1 MAETKTKKSETEAE
15 TVDVRA
21 MIDRLVANAE
31 IALQAYMSMTQEQ
44 VDAMVHAMTL
54 AGLDQHF
61 PLAKMAYE
69 ETGRGVVEDKDIKN
83 IFATEYIWH
92 SIKYQKTVG
101 VVDENENEG
110 YVEVAEPVGIV
121 AGVTPVTN
129 PTSTTMFKSLI
140 CAKSRNPIIFGFH
153 PSAQKCS
160 MEAAKILRDAAVK
173 HGASEYCI
181 QWIEIPSLEA
191 TNALM
196 NHPGVSL
203 ILATGGAGMVR
214 AAYSCGKPAL
224 GVEPGNVPCYIHK
237 KQRDRKSVV

>member
-121 AGVTPVTN
+121 LRSEERRVG
-129 PTSTTMFKSLI
+129 KE
-140 CAKSRNPIIFGFH
+140 CRSRWSPYH
-153 PSAQKCS
+153 
-160 MEAAKILRDAAVK
+160 
-173 HGASEYCI
+173 
-181 QWIEIPSLEA
+181 
-191 TNALM
+191 
-196 NHPGVSL
+196 
-203 ILATGGAGMVR
+203 
-214 AAYSCGKPAL
+214 
-224 GVEPGNVPCYIHK
+224 
-237 KQRDRKSVV
+237 